1 VAPVTRQAPV
11 QRAAPQAAAQRPAS
25 VNVTQPN
32 AWAARRTAAPQ
43 PVRVAPAQ
51 QPVAQPRRSPGVKRQ
66 APTPPRQ
73 QPPRQRTS
81 PSGTSPAQENKDYV
95 APHRRSGSIT
105 RTSTYMG
112 AHGPQTIRGSRS
124 LSRDAPRNQPQ
135 PRTRRSTSRDRPQ
148 RRRPQEAM
156 PAQPMARNQSIPI
169 NNQSVYQHQPVTQ
182 QHRPP
187 APVAQPVN
195 TACTVFITNLPA
207 TVSKAQFGACL
218 QHNRIPCPSAMGKDR
233 QHNLIWCTFSHPQ
246 YAETAFKANLWI
258 QGVRLNVVRPQN
270 AI

>member
-1 VAPVTRQAPV
+1 MPQPVQAAPV
-11 QRAAPQAAAQRPAS
+11 QQ
-25 VNVTQPN
+25 
-32 AWAARRTAAPQ
+32 
-43 PVRVAPAQ
+43 
-51 QPVAQPRRSPGVKRQ
+51 QPRRSPGIKRQ

-81 PSGTSPAQENKDYV
+81 PAHSQTSPAQADKEYV

-124 LSRDAPRNQPQ
+124 LSRDASRGQP
-135 PRTRRSTSRDRPQ
+135 RRSTSRDAHQRRPQ
-148 RRRPQEAM
+148 RAVTRERPTM

-182 QHRPP
+182 QYRP
-187 APVAQPVN
+187 APVMQPQRVN
-195 TACTVFITNLPA
+195 PCTIFITNLPA

-218 QHNRIPCPSAMGKDR
+218 QHNRIPVPVAMGKDR

-246 YAETAFKANLWI
+246 YAEIALKANLWV
-258 QGVRLNVVRPQN
+258 QGVKLNITRPQN
-270 AI
+270 TV